1 MRSVL
6 IRFGYTVGLLV
17 AGFYVFLTLRGP
29 NGIPRVIERRQMIRE
44 IQEQNA
50 NLARENQILH
60 ERNRRLAT
68 NPTEQELEIRR
79 RFKYSRPGDTVF
91 IITGEDAKTSAGP
104 TH

>member
-1 MRSVL
+1 MKSVL

-29 NGIPRVIERRQMIRE
+29 QGIPRVIERRRVIRE
-44 IQEQNA
+44 IEEQNA
-50 NLARENQILH
+50 DLARQNQLLR
-60 ERNRRLAT
+60 ERNRRLAH

-91 IITGEDAKTSAGP
+91 IITGEDPKPSTPAAR
-104 TH
+104 